1 MEGRLTD
8 ECKQRLREQI
18 PKLPDHEVMWLRK
31 FCEAVLI
38 KRDLE
43 WENVPISKV
52 EEVIRDS
59 AA

>member
-1 MEGRLTD
+1 MSD

-18 PKLPDHEVMWLRK
+18 PKLLDHEVMWLRK

-43 WENVPISKV
+43 WENVSISKV

>member
-1 MEGRLTD
+1 MTD
-8 ECKQRLREQI
+8 QCKQRLREQI
-18 PKLPDHEVMWLRK
+18 PKLPDSDVMWLRK

-43 WENVPISKV
+43 WENVPMSKV

>member
-1 MEGRLTD
+1 MTQ